1 MYKANVFWPF
11 TFGMRPFYSVKPAV
25 KLRNMQLQFK
35 ANLAGVF
42 IDRFGKDIPIREDFQ
57 NKGYYLTRISVNV
70 SPQFFAWLF
79 GLGKDIK
86 IISPDSVKEKYLKA
100 VQDISSLYNP

>member
-1 MYKANVFWPF
+1 MFSGEEA
-11 TFGMRPFYSVKPAV
+11 TI
-25 KLRNMQLQFK
+25 QLQFK

-79 GLGKDIK
+79 GLGKDVK
-86 IISPDSVKEKYLKA
+86 IISPDSVKEKYIKA
-100 VQDISSLYNP
+100 IQDIFSLYNP